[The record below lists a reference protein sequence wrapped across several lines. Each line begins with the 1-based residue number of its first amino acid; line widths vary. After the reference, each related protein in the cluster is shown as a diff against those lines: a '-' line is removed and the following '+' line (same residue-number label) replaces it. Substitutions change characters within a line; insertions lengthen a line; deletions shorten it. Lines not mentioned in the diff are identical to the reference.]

1 MPASEIVVSAA
12 SHARRAWKTGVLE
25 RHHFVKGPSGRL
37 GTRASNLEST
47 VRKSTEVIRRGFTL
61 IELLVV
67 IAIIALLIGILLPA
81 LAEARGIAR
90 RVIDQSNQ
98 KQILTALNSYSTN
111 YQDRIAS
118 FTWQPRAVPG
128 GQPRYGGTDYAD
140 IRNLMNG
147 LQPTTANG
155 MTTAA
160 ALQAVDIMRRR
171 TGGDQT
177 NKGTI
182 ANWIPH
188 VWYTHL
194 VLQDFLAARLPEKL
208 VVSTADRNRLN
219 WQRDAGRLYQD
230 RFWMPFQPNPAGNGW
245 RWAYS
250 SSYQYVP
257 AAYDYWQSTNIRQP
271 TGPARDGRI
280 YQVVENQYI
289 VNRFNRLGG
298 LRFSDVAFPSQKVY
312 LHDNEDRH
320 FKREPVYYGYPDA
333 RVLIGNFDGSVEAR
347 LTSTT
352 NPGWRP
358 NIPTSPAPTT
368 FTYDKTGEPWRA
380 QRGTRPANVAAH
392 YRWTRGGLRG
402 VDHGGRE
409 VSTGQPRN

>member
-1 MPASEIVVSAA
+1 MEKICGLRGCGPEQRLSHFCLAA
-12 SHARRAWKTGVLE
+12 PGHLIA
-25 RHHFVKGPSGRL
+25 FGP
-37 GTRASNLEST
+37 NLES
-47 VRKSTEVIRRGFTL
+47 VVKKMSEGLRRGFTL

-81 LAEARGIAR
+81 LAEARAIAR

-98 KQILTALNSYSTN
+98 GQILTALNSYSTN

-118 FTWQPRAVPG
+118 FTWQPRATTG
-128 GQPRYGGTDYAD
+128 GQPRYGGTDD
-140 IRNLMNG
+140 PQIRQLMNSAG
-147 LQPTTANG
+147 PGTVHT
-155 MTTAA
+155 TTAA
-160 ALQAVDIMRRR
+160 YQAVDIMRRR

-177 NKGTI
+177 NKPIITG
-182 ANWIPH
+182 WVPH

-194 VLQDFLAARLPEKL
+194 VMQDFLASRLPERL

-219 WQRDAGRLYQD
+219 WQRDAGRSFQ
-230 RFWMPFQPNPAGNGW
+230 RNEWAPFQPSPAGSGW

-257 AAYDYWQSTNIRQP
+257 ASYDYWQSTNVRQP
-271 TGPARDGRI
+271 SGPAVQARL
-280 YQVVENQYI
+280 YQTVENTYF
-289 VNRFNRLGG
+289 VNANNRLGG
-298 LRFSDVAFPSQKVY
+298 LRFSDVAFPSQKVF

-320 FKREPVYYGYPDA
+320 FHKEPVYFGYPEA
-333 RVLIGNFDGSVEAR
+333 RVILGNFDGSVEAR

-358 NIPTSPAPTT
+358 NAPSMAAPTT
-368 FTYDKTGEPWRA
+368 YAYDKTNEPWRA
-380 QRGTRPANVAAH
+380 QRGNRPASVAAH

-409 VSTGQPRN
+409 IRTGQPMN